1 MTAVRRTPLMVAL
14 WRLHRAAFRLSGGRL
29 GARVNGMPVLLLT
42 TRGRKSGRSRSV
54 ALQYLPEHAG
64 YVVIASY
71 AGEDR
76 DPAWWRNLRVDPEAE
91 VLAGGTTRR
100 IRSREI
106 QGEERERLWR
116 KAAAL
121 YPGYDEYP
129 KWTARR
135 IAVVL
140 LEPIA

>member
-1 MTAVRRTPLMVAL
+1 MAAVRRTPLMVAI
-14 WRLHRAAFRLSGGRL
+14 WRLHRTAFRLSGGRL
-29 GARVNGMPVLLLT
+29 GARINGMPVLLLT
-42 TRGRKSGRSRSV
+42 TRGRKSGRPKSV
-54 ALQYLPEHAG
+54 ALQYVPEGAG
-64 YVVIASY
+64 YAVIASY

-76 DPAWWRNLRVDPEAE
+76 DPAWWRNLKVHPEAE
-91 VLAGGTTRR
+91 VLIGGKTER
-100 IRSREI
+100 IRAREI
-106 QGEERERLWR
+106 EGPERERLWR

-135 IAVVL
+135 IPVVL